1 MSNIIDYRE
10 KVYDLKSK
18 QKNLKNI
25 NQYLKDKSFV
35 ARLPYPLTIGVLVD
49 IVERMGIEK
58 ESIVLPLLKKIS
70 RDVEGLNRNV

>member
-1 MSNIIDYRE
+1 MSNIINYRE

-35 ARLPYPLTIGVLVD
+35 ARLPYPLTIEMVD
-49 IVERMGIEK
+49 IVERMGVEK
-58 ESIVLPLLKKIS
+58 SIVLPLLKKIS
-70 RDVEGLNRNV
+70 EM